1 MAKIELK
8 GIGHAYTS
16 IDGEPDYALFPMD
29 LTWEDGG
36 TYALLGPSGCGKSTM
51 LNIVSG
57 ILTPSQGRI
66 LVDGVDVTN
75 LGTTKR
81 NIAQVFQFPVV
92 YPAKTVYEN
101 LAFPLRC
108 ARMERTK
115 IDKRVNE
122 VAELLNL
129 DEILQ
134 SPARRLTPDLKQLI
148 SLGRGLVRD
157 DVAVILMDE
166 PLTVIDPQLKFS
178 LRRKLRDI
186 SARHGHTLVYVT
198 HDQNEAMT
206 LAEQVVVM
214 GDGRIVQMGTP
225 QELFENPLHE
235 HVGYFIGSPSMNFMD
250 AKVKGG
256 VVFVLD
262 LPVGV
267 LEQARLSDD
276 AQIKV
281 GIRPEFVH
289 IQEDRTEQSFCAQV
303 LDVQDLGNSAIV
315 NVKLS
320 DDINIKLKL
329 RENAPPIGSTC
340 FIGLEPQMVRYYLD
354 GIAVQ

>member
-8 GIGHAYTS
+8 GLGHAYTFV
-16 IDGEPDYALFPMD
+16 DGEALYALHPLD

-57 ILTPSQGRI
+57 LLSPSEGKVLI
-66 LVDGVDVTN
+66 NGVDVT
-75 LGTTKR
+75 GRGPIER

-92 YPAKTVYEN
+92 YPQKTVYAN
-101 LAFPLRC
+101 LAFPLVCRQVQKKEI
-108 ARMERTK
+108 ER
-115 IDKRVNE
+115 RVNE

-129 DEILQ
+129 GKFLKK
-134 SPARRLTPDLKQLI
+134 PAYKLTPDLKQLI

-206 LAEQVVVM
+206 LAEQVAVMDNGRVV
-214 GDGRIVQMGTP
+214 QTGTP
-225 QELFENPLHE
+225 QELFENPSHR
-235 HVGYFIGSPSMNFMD
+235 HVGYFIGTPSMNFL
-250 AKVKGG
+250 AGKLSGKNVTVLGRKVGK
-256 VVFVLD
+256 
-262 LPVGV
+262 PV
-267 LEQARLSDD
+267 QAQLSGNSK
-276 AQIKV
+276 ILV
-281 GIRPEFVH
+281 GIRPEF
-289 IQEDRTEQSFCAQV
+289 IKIEPQASAKTIPALIS
-303 LDVQDLGNSAIV
+303 DVQDMGGFAIV
-315 NVKLS
+315 GAKLDDGSLVKVRAHENV
-320 DDINIKLKL
+320 
-329 RENAPPIGSTC
+329 PPLGGQCHLDLQS
-340 FIGLEPQMVRYYLD
+340 EWVRFYVDERL
-354 GIAVQ
+354 VT

>member
-8 GIGHAYTS
+8 GLGHAYTFV
-16 IDGEPDYALFPMD
+16 DGEALFALHPLD

-57 ILTPSQGRI
+57 LLVPSMGKVFINGQ
-66 LVDGVDVTN
+66 DVTA
-75 LGTTKR
+75 LGPIKR

-92 YPAKTVYEN
+92 YPQKTVYAN
-101 LAFPLRC
+101 LAFPLICRHM
-108 ARMERTK
+108 AKKE
-115 IDKRVNE
+115 IDRRVNE

-129 DEILQ
+129 EKYLQ
-134 SPARRLTPDLKQLI
+134 KPARKLTPDVKQLI

-206 LAEQVVVM
+206 LAEQVLVM
-214 GDGRIVQMGTP
+214 DNGRVVQMGTP
-225 QELFENPLHE
+225 QELFENPAHR
-235 HVGYFIGSPSMNFMD
+235 HVGYFIGTPSMNFLNGKLSGNNVEVLGR
-250 AKVKGG
+250 KVGK
-256 VVFVLD
+256 
-262 LPVGV
+262 P
-267 LEQARLSDD
+267 LESKPRDNSEIL
-276 AQIKV
+276 V
-281 GIRPEFVH
+281 GIRPEFVK
-289 IQEDRTEQSFCAQV
+289 IKQRATSKTIPASV
-303 LDVQDLGNSAIV
+303 VDVQDMGGFAIV
-315 NVKLS
+315 SAKL
-320 DDINIKLKL
+320 DDKSLIKL
-329 RENAPPIGSTC
+329 RASEHVPQIGGQCQLDLQSDW
-340 FIGLEPQMVRYYLD
+340 VRFYLND
-354 GIAVQ
+354 QLVS

>member
-8 GIGHAYTS
+8 GLGHAYTFV
-16 IDGEPDYALFPMD
+16 DGEALFALYPLD

-57 ILTPSQGRI
+57 LLAPSKGKVFI
-66 LVDGVDVTN
+66 NGVDVTA
-75 LGTTKR
+75 LGPIKR

-92 YPAKTVYEN
+92 YPQKTVYAN
-101 LAFPLRC
+101 LAFPLICRH
-108 ARMERTK
+108 TPK
-115 IDKRVNE
+115 KLIDQRVNE

-129 DEILQ
+129 EKFLKK
-134 SPARRLTPDLKQLI
+134 PARKLTPDLKQLI

-214 GDGRIVQMGTP
+214 DNGKVVQMGTP
-225 QELFENPLHE
+225 QELFENPVHR
-235 HVGYFIGSPSMNFMD
+235 HVGYFIGTPSMNF
-250 AKVKGG
+250 
-256 VVFVLD
+256 
-262 LPVGV
+262 LPGKLSGKNVAILGHRVGKPI
-267 LEQARLSDD
+267 EAQLS
-276 AQIKV
+276 ANSEILV
-281 GIRPEFVH
+281 GIRPEFVK
-289 IQEDRTEQSFCAQV
+289 IEAKASSKTIPASV
-303 LDVQDLGNSAIV
+303 SDVQDMGGFAIV
-315 NVKLS
+315 SAKLDEGSLVKVRANENV
-320 DDINIKLKL
+320 
-329 RENAPPIGSTC
+329 PPLGGQCHLDLQS
-340 FIGLEPQMVRYYLD
+340 EWVRFYVNDQL
-354 GIAVQ
+354 VN

>member
-1 MAKIELK
+1 MAKIELR
-8 GIGHAYTS
+8 GLGHAYTFVG
-16 IDGEPDYALFPMD
+16 GEAQFALHPLD

-57 ILTPSQGRI
+57 LLEPSLGQVLINGR
-66 LVDGVDVTN
+66 DVTA
-75 LGTTKR
+75 LGPIKR

-92 YPAKTVYEN
+92 YPAKTVYGN
-101 LAFPLRC
+101 LAFPLVCRQKSKG
-108 ARMERTK
+108 E
-115 IDKRVNE
+115 IDRRVNE

-129 DEILQ
+129 DKFLQ
-134 SPARRLTPDLKQLI
+134 KPARSLTPDLKQLI

-214 GDGRIVQMGTP
+214 DSGRVVQMGTP
-225 QELFENPLHE
+225 QELFENPVHP
-235 HVGYFIGSPSMNFMD
+235 HVGYFIGTPSMNFLPGRLHGND
-250 AKVKGG
+250 VEVLGHKVGLPTTSELSG
-256 VVFVLD
+256 VSEIL
-262 LPVGV
+262 
-267 LEQARLSDD
+267 
-276 AQIKV
+276 V
-281 GIRPEFVH
+281 GIRPEFISLAPRAGKKTIPGLV
-289 IQEDRTEQSFCAQV
+289 V
-303 LDVQDLGNSAIV
+303 DVQDMGGFAILSA
-315 NVKLS
+315 KLS
-320 DDINIKLKL
+320 EDCELKV
-329 RENAPPIGSTC
+329 RARDHVPPVGEQCHLDLQSDR
-340 FIGLEPQMVRYYLD
+340 VRFYLD
-354 GIAVQ
+354 NRLVN